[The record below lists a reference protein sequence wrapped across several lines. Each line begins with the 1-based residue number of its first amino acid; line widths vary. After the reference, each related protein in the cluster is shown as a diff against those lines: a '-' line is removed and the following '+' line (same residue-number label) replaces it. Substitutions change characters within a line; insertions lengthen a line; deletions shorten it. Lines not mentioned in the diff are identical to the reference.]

1 MMSEEPHES
10 VLRSPGP
17 SQSSAITWE
26 DFDGKAVTNITS
38 PRSWQVR
45 GALTRH
51 VLDRRSVRPSDA
63 QFLSQE
69 TRAV

>member
-45 GALTRH
+45 AL
-51 VLDRRSVRPSDA
+51 LA
-63 QFLSQE
+63 L
-69 TRAV
+69 